1 MFDSK
6 DVQAYQNIKAP
17 SELKERITAD
27 CRREAVHGKR
37 KIGGAFPMRRFVRS
51 VSLIAACFALAI
63 AIFSFT
69 RMNTEVI
76 TLSYEGRELTAEP
89 VTIARTETVLAAN
102 ARETVPMGICLD
114 FAVRGEAEVTV
125 SGGCLFAASADGEE
139 ILSFGTTAV
148 INDSTELW
156 WAVVET
162 SGSYELTVSVG
173 DAQSVF
179 VLELDENAPDG
190 VIYKK

>member
-1 MFDSK
+1 
-6 DVQAYQNIKAP
+6 
-17 SELKERITAD
+17 
-27 CRREAVHGKR
+27 
-37 KIGGAFPMRRFVRS
+37 MRRFVRS
-51 VSLIAACFALAI
+51 MSLIAACFALAI

-69 RMNTEVI
+69 RMNTEAI

-89 VTIARTETVLAAN
+89 VRIARTETALAAN
-102 ARETVPMGICLD
+102 ARETVPMGIRLD

-125 SGGCLFAASADGEE
+125 SGGCLFAVSADGEE

-162 SGSYELTVSVG
+162 TGSYELTVSVG